1 MSSVV
6 VETTYF
12 GPVVLTGFPPRATV
26 FAFRTI
32 GRLPDVT
39 ADVFGEWVS
48 RSLTSMAAGLVSE
61 INEEFLVC
69 QICYNDFE
77 RPKILPCL
85 HTFCQGCL
93 EKLFTAQVG
102 PNLSCPTCRQD
113 LSLPPGGVQGLK
125 DNFLVSK
132 LRDVVT
138 KPGRPPA
145 NAPDVTICRVCST
158 GTGAT
163 SYCVDCQEHLCQVC
177 TDAHRRLKLT
187 RAHNIVS
194 TDNLSPVM
202 ADRGGDDN
210 TALCPRHGEINKFHC
225 DTCHLVICLHCVVTA
240 HKDHR
245 YVEIEEVAE
254 REKKNVRRLLPVAR
268 GIAFLQ
274 QAKLNEM
281 HSLKQKW
288 DARVDQTVSTVEA
301 RAKLMID
308 AIEELKRAKIS
319 HIQALYAAS
328 KKELDSAAQAAEE
341 NLTSANSFV
350 HFAEN
355 MDRSGTPVEVLT
367 QARDLTGRLQR
378 YIDDDNKSK
387 IEVST
392 SLMDL
397 QFCSTVTDGAEELG
411 RLFGSL
417 SIRTPMP
424 EPWPT
429 APTIP
434 SESETVTYTPKPV
447 AKPSRTLNPTGTARL
462 STALGKRG
470 SGDGEFDWAA
480 SVFVNTEGF
489 IIATDVRNKR
499 LQVMDEENLYGTIN
513 LGFEPWDVACMDN
526 GDLLVTGDGHS
537 IHVLDN
543 QGKEKDTINVE
554 GFREKDKPS
563 RGIAVD
569 RLGRIIVTI
578 GWQVFVLLPDGT
590 PVHTLASSSHQLFGN
605 QLRVTT
611 NSESQVIVSDWR
623 NDIVKFGKD
632 GTFVRHLLSR
642 DNGLW
647 HPQGVAI
654 TPDGKLV
661 VSDRSENS
669 CVKIYT
675 ID

>member
-1 MSSVV
+1 
-6 VETTYF
+6 
-12 GPVVLTGFPPRATV
+12 
-26 FAFRTI
+26 
-32 GRLPDVT
+32 
-39 ADVFGEWVS
+39 
-48 RSLTSMAAGLVSE
+48 MAAGLVSE

-69 QICYNDFE
+69 QICYNDFD

-85 HTFCQGCL
+85 HTFCQPCL
-93 EKLFTAQVG
+93 EKLFAAQADR
-102 PNLSCPTCRQD
+102 NLSCPTCRQE
-113 LSLPPGGVQGLK
+113 LYLPPHGVQGLK

-145 NAPDVTICRVCST
+145 NAQDVTICRVCST

-163 SYCVDCQEHLCQVC
+163 SYCVDCREYLCQVC

-187 RAHNIVS
+187 RAHNIVATGNS
-194 TDNLSPVM
+194 SPVM
-202 ADRGGDDN
+202 ADRGDDN
-210 TALCPRHGEINKFHC
+210 TSMCTRHGEINKFHC

-240 HKDHR
+240 HKEHR

-308 AIEELKRAKIS
+308 AIQELKQAKIS
-319 HIQALYAAS
+319 HIQALYVAS
-328 KKELDSAAQAAEE
+328 KKELVSAVQAAEE
-341 NLTSANSFV
+341 NLSSAKSFV
-350 HFAEN
+350 QFAES
-355 MDRSGTPVEVLT
+355 MDDNGTPMEVFT

-378 YIDDDNKSK
+378 YIDNDNKGK
-387 IEVST
+387 VDVSS
-392 SLMDL
+392 SLMDI
-397 QFCSTVTDGAEELG
+397 QFSSTVTEGAEELD

-417 SIRTPMP
+417 SIRAPMP

-429 APTIP
+429 LPTIP
-434 SESETVTYTPKPV
+434 SETPYETPKTV

-480 SVFVNTEGF
+480 SVFVNNEGF

-513 LGFEPWDVACMDN
+513 LGFEPWDVACKDN

-543 QGKEKDTINVE
+543 QGKEKETINVE

-569 RLGRIIVTI
+569 RLGRIIVSI

-605 QLRVTT
+605 QLRLTT
-611 NSESQVIVSDWR
+611 NSDSQVIVSDWR
-623 NDIVKFGKD
+623 NDIIKVFGQNGEFVKEFGLYGSGDGYFDYPTSVHTDDHNNIIVADSKNHRVSQFSKD

-669 CVKIYT
+669 CVKVYT

>member
-1 MSSVV
+1 
-6 VETTYF
+6 
-12 GPVVLTGFPPRATV
+12 
-26 FAFRTI
+26 
-32 GRLPDVT
+32 
-39 ADVFGEWVS
+39 
-48 RSLTSMAAGLVSE
+48 MAAGLVSE

-194 TDNLSPVM
+194 TTDNLSPVM

-210 TALCPRHGEINKFHC
+210 TALCPRHGEINKFYC

-355 MDRSGTPVEVLT
+355 MDRSGTPMEVLT

-429 APTIP
+429 VPTIP
-434 SESETVTYTPKPV
+434 SESETVTPRPV

-611 NSESQVIVSDWR
+611 NSDSQVIVSDWR
-623 NDIVKFGKD
+623 NDIVKVFGPDGEFAYEFGLYGSGDGYFDYPTSVHTDDHNNIIVADSKNHRVSQFSKD